1 MLDRNKARLVR
12 KKRIKIKGSANC
24 PRVAIFRSNKNL
36 FLQAIDDEKNLTM
49 ASSSTLKQKEE
60 NLAAELAKELQEKKI
75 KKVVFDRA
83 GYQYHGKIKKI
94 AEDLRKAGL
103 EF

>member
-1 MLDRNKARLVR
+1 MLDRNKARLAR
-12 KKRIKIKGSANC
+12 KKRIRIKGSANC
-24 PRVAIFRSNKNL
+24 PRVSIFRSNKNL
-36 FLQAIDDEKNLTM
+36 FLQAIDDQKNITM
-49 ASSSTLKQKEE
+49 ASASTLKQKEE
-60 NLAAELAKELQEKKI
+60 NLAAALAQKLQEKKI
-75 KKVVFDRA
+75 KKIVFDRA